1 LRRVVSLSLVSIAM
15 LFLTACPKGNQEY
28 GDGKKAEAAQDY
40 DTALVHYERALR
52 AEPTNIEYK
61 LRVARLRFQAGQ
73 FHVKQGQKAR
83 EKGDLTL
90 ALAEFQKAAAIDP
103 SSSIATQEAQR
114 TLDAIEAQRAAE
126 APHQVQASQPEEAG
140 LMTAPPELKPLSR
153 EPINL
158 KMVKDAK
165 IVFETIGKLAG
176 LSVIFDPDFTSRVI
190 TADLPNVTLEQA
202 LDAVALE
209 SKAFWKPVTP
219 NIILVA
225 PDQPQKRRDLD
236 EEEVRTFYLSN
247 TLTPQDLTEVV
258 TGLRQ
263 LLDLKRIQQVNAQNA
278 IIVRDTPD
286 RLALA
291 SKIIRDIDK
300 AKPEVVIHVQ
310 VLETRLDRMR
320 DLGIQ
325 PGTSVSATFM
335 PRTQLQPQSSNS
347 TGTGTNG
354 TGTTGTTNSTPQ
366 VTIQALRHLSS
377 ADYSLTLPGAT
388 ATALLTDSSTRIIQ
402 DPEIR
407 VTDGQEAK
415 LRIGDR
421 VPIATGS
428 FQAGVGVGVGGT
440 SGVINPLV
448 NTQFTYQDVGVNI
461 DVTPRVHPNGEVSMK
476 LGVEVSSVTG
486 EQPIGGITQPI
497 ISQRKIEH
505 EIRLREGEVSILGGL
520 IQRTET
526 KSINGWPGFAS
537 IPFFRYFFSGETTE
551 VQDQEVLIV
560 LTPHIIRLP
569 SITAENLRTISA
581 GTDTNPRVTH
591 QAAAPDA
598 PSPST
603 AAPPSGAPPAAGA
616 TTPSATPSPAPP
628 NTPQLRFDP
637 PTITVKPGD
646 TVTIGLAV
654 DNAQDL
660 FSIPLIFQY
669 DPAIIQIEEVRN
681 GGFLSGGTQEI
692 AIVER
697 VDKEHGQA
705 VVSATRQPNTPGING
720 SGTLLGIIIRG
731 IGPGTSTLQVVQ
743 VSARD
748 SQQRAI
754 QMVAG
759 EAAVKV
765 Q

>member
-1 LRRVVSLSLVSIAM
+1 M

-526 KSINGWPGFAS
+526 KSTNGWPGFAS
-537 IPFFRYFFSGETTE
+537 IPFFRYFFSDNTTE

-598 PSPST
+598 PSPSP
-603 AAPPSGAPPAAGA
+603 AAPPSSGAPPPAGA
-616 TTPSATPSPAPP
+616 TTPSATPSPAPSS
-628 NTPQLRFDP
+628 TPQLRFDP
-637 PTITVKPGD
+637 PTVTVKPGD

-669 DPAIIQIEEVRN
+669 DPAVIQIEEVRN

-731 IGPGTSTLQVVQ
+731 IGPGTSSLQVVQ

-759 EAAVKV
+759 EATVKV

>member
-1 LRRVVSLSLVSIAM
+1 M

-176 LSVIFDPDFTSRVI
+176 LSVIFDPDFTSRII

>member
-1 LRRVVSLSLVSIAM
+1 M

-526 KSINGWPGFAS
+526 KSTNGWPGFAS
-537 IPFFRYFFSGETTE
+537 IPFFRYFFSDNTTE

-598 PSPST
+598 PSPSPAP
-603 AAPPSGAPPAAGA
+603 AASGSGAPPPAGA
-616 TTPSATPSPAPP
+616 TTPSATPSPAPS

-637 PTITVKPGD
+637 PTVTVKPGD

-669 DPAIIQIEEVRN
+669 DPAVIQIEEVRN

-731 IGPGTSTLQVVQ
+731 IGPGTSSLQVVQ

-759 EAAVKV
+759 EATVKV

>member
-1 LRRVVSLSLVSIAM
+1 M

-669 DPAIIQIEEVRN
+669 DPTVIQIEEVRN

>member
-1 LRRVVSLSLVSIAM
+1 MRRVVHVSLVIIAM
-15 LFLTACPKGNQEY
+15 LFLAACPKGNQEY

-103 SSSIATQEAQR
+103 SSSIAQQEAQR

-126 APHQVQASQPEEAG
+126 APRQVQASQPEETG

-176 LSVIFDPDFTSRVI
+176 LSVIFDPDFTSRLI

-209 SKAFWKPVTP
+209 SKAFWKPVTSS
-219 NIILVA
+219 IILVA

-247 TLTPQDLTEVV
+247 TLTPQDLTEIV

-291 SKIIRDIDK
+291 SKIIHDIDK

-325 PGTSVSATFM
+325 PGTSVTATFL
-335 PRTQLQPQSSNS
+335 PRPSIQPAGSGS
-347 TGTGTNG
+347 TSG
-354 TGTTGTTNSTPQ
+354 TGTTGTTTSTPQ
-366 VTIQALRHLSS
+366 VTLKDLRHLSS
-377 ADYSLTLPGAT
+377 ADYSLTLPGAA

-486 EQPIGGITQPI
+486 QQSIGGITQPI
-497 ISQRKIEH
+497 ISQRKIDH
-505 EIRLREGEVSILGGL
+505 EIRLKEGEVSILGGL
-520 IQRTET
+520 IQRSET
-526 KSINGWPGFAS
+526 KSVSGWPGFAS
-537 IPFFRYFFSGETTE
+537 IPFFRYFFSGETKE

-581 GTDTNPRVTH
+581 GTDTNPRVTR
-591 QAAAPDA
+591 QGAAPDA
-598 PSPST
+598 TSPSP
-603 AAPPSGAPPAAGA
+603 APPASGAPPAA
-616 TTPSATPSPAPP
+616 TPSATPSPAPAS
-628 NTPQLRFDP
+628 TPQLRFDP
-637 PTITVKPGD
+637 PSTTVKPGD

-654 DNAQDL
+654 DNVQDL
-660 FSIPLIFQY
+660 YSIPIIFQY
-669 DPAIIQIEEVRN
+669 DPAVIQIEEVRN

-697 VDKEHGQA
+697 MDKEHGQA
-705 VVSATRQPNTPGING
+705 VVSATRQPNTPGVNG

-731 IGPGTSTLQVVQ
+731 VGPGSSSIQVVQ

-754 QMVAG
+754 QLVAG
-759 EAAVKV
+759 EATVKV

>member
-1 LRRVVSLSLVSIAM
+1 M